1 MQVPISEGE
10 MDQLIAHIKDLWPDA
25 IMVKGRPRHSE
36 SQGGIERMNRLF
48 QKRLGAWMRSNNNSN
63 WPVGCPFVQWGINTS
78 YHSGCES

>member
-78 YHSGCES
+78 YHSGRE